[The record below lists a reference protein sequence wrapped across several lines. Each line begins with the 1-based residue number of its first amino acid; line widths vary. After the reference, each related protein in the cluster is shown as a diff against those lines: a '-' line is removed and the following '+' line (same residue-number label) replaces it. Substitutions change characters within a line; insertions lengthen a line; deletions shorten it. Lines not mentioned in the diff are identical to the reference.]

1 MYIESVMLFNYLIL
15 CQPLLLCLWSFP
27 ASIRVFASE
36 SALPIR
42 WPQYWS
48 FSFNISPSNELNIHS
63 TLKVELTGL
72 NSLKSKGL
80 SRVFFSTTIQKHQFF
95 SAQPSLCFS
104 SQISTHDYWKNHSLW
119 LYRTLSAKWYL
130 CFLIWC
136 VGLSQ
141 LSFQGVHAV
150 LNRSVVSDSLRP
162 HGL

>member
-1 MYIESVMLFNYLIL
+1 MPSNHLIL
-15 CQPLLLCLWSFP
+15 CCPLLLLPSIFP
-27 ASIRVFASE
+27 SIRVYFNKSV
-36 SALPIR
+36 LHIR
-42 WPQYWS
+42 WPKYWS
-48 FSFNISPSNELNIHS
+48 FIFNISPSNELNIHS

-150 LNRSVVSDSLRP
+150 LSRSVMSDSLRS